1 MPSSLVWYK
10 CVSRLIVS
18 NSLWS
23 QGLWPMRFLCPWN
36 FPGKNT
42 GVGCYFLL
50 QRILP
55 DPGIEPG
62 SPALQADSLP
72 CEPLGKIVKIYKR
85 INVQHAH
92 QTYFCCLVDQSC
104 LFCNPVDCCLPG
116 SSVHVISQAR
126 ILEWLPFPFSR
137 GSLWPRNWTLMSCIA
152 DDSLP
157 QSHQGIS
164 QSVSRNNSLS
174 LVFWKGLNNKDL
186 NIFTYLKKYVV

>member
-72 CEPLGKIVKIYKR
+72 SEPLGKIVKIYKR

-92 QTYFCCLVDQSC
+92 QTYFCCLVDQS
-104 LFCNPVDCCLPG
+104 LLQPRGLLPTRFLCACDFPG
-116 SSVHVISQAR
+116 KNTGVVAISF
-126 ILEWLPFPFSR
+126 L
-137 GSLWPRNWTLMSCIA
+137 
-152 DDSLP
+152 
-157 QSHQGIS
+157 QGIFVT
-164 QSVSRNNSLS
+164 QELNPHVLYCRRFLTAEPPGNLSVC
-174 LVFWKGLNNKDL
+174 
-186 NIFTYLKKYVV
+186 I